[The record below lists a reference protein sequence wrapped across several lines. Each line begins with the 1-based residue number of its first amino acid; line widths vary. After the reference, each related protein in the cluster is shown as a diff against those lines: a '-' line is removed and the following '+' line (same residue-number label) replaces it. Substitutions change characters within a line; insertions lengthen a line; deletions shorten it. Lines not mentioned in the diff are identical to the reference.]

1 MSNIHLITIEAA
13 LLLSTM
19 AFMAWVLGKAH
30 GTAIQVYSGV
40 ADGVR
45 LSRRSRRLVLI
56 TTWGGYISLAIAT
69 NGMVSLALL
78 QIGTNATSPET
89 ARMAYL
95 FALTVF
101 LPVPYLVISGV
112 MMALSLNN
120 MIRRGL
126 RGERA

>member
-1 MSNIHLITIEAA
+1 MGQRYK
-13 LLLSTM
+13 STAGSQM
-19 AFMAWVLGKAH
+19 ECACRGARAGLF
-30 GTAIQVYSGV
+30 
-40 ADGVR
+40 
-45 LSRRSRRLVLI
+45 
-56 TTWGGYISLAIAT
+56 
-69 NGMVSLALL
+69 SLALL

-89 ARMAYL
+89 ARIAYL

-112 MMALSLNN
+112 MMVLSLNN